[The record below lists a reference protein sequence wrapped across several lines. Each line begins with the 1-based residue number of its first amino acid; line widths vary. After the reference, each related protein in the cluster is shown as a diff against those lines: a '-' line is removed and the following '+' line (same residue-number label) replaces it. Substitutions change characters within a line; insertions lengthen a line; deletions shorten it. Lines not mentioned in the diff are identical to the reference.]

1 MKSPRF
7 LLAAFCVA
15 YLNIFGPSSLGATVS
30 EARELAP
37 AFAYAGVTGTFAML
51 DPADGSVRVY
61 DASRAAAR
69 FVPAST
75 FKIPNTLI
83 GLDCGAVA
91 DVDEVFPYDGGERCL
106 EAWKEDMGLR
116 EAIRVSN
123 VPVYQELARR
133 IGLKRMRA
141 AVESFGYGNHEIG
154 NVVDRFWLDGPLAIS
169 ALEQVDFL
177 RRLTNGELP
186 VQPESLAAVREIT
199 LLEETDAFALHG
211 KTGWT
216 GAGTANEPG
225 IGWFVGWIETDG
237 RTYPFALNIDLDD
250 QALLDRRQ
258 AVARECL
265 RLLGVL

>member
-1 MKSPRF
+1 MAVLTACLSVNP
-7 LLAAFCVA
+7 AS
-15 YLNIFGPSSLGATVS
+15 FGAEPNSVDFPLREATG
-30 EARELAP
+30 LAP
-37 AFAYAGVTGTFAML
+37 AFEHADVSGTFAML
-51 DPADGSVRVY
+51 DPRDGTIRVHDAD
-61 DASRAAAR
+61 RARQR
-69 FVPAST
+69 FIPAST

-91 DVDEVFPYDGGERCL
+91 NVDEVFPYDGGERWL
-106 EAWKEDMGLR
+106 EAWKKDMGLR

-133 IGLKRMRA
+133 IGLARMRA
-141 AVESFGYGNHEIG
+141 AVKSFNYGNTEVG
-154 NVVDRFWLDGPLAIS
+154 DVVDRFWLDGPLAIS

-177 RRLTNGELP
+177 RRLTAGELP
-186 VQPESLAAVREIT
+186 VQPESLEAVREIT
-199 LLEETDAFALHG
+199 LLEKADAFALYG

-216 GAGTANEPG
+216 GAGTADEPG
-225 IGWFVGWIETDG
+225 IGWFVGWVETDG
-237 RTYPFALNIDLDD
+237 GTYPFALNIDLDD